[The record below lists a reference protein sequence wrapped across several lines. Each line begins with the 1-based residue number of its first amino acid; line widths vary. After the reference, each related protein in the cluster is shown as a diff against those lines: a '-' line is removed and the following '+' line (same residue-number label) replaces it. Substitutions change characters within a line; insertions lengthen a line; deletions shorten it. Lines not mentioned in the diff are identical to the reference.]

1 VADEQIFPYGES
13 CYAIPIPHDQD
24 VITNMGEADAAR
36 GSSGDGGAA
45 PARRERHAAR
55 ATRPLIDGDRLSGF
69 IYGTVTGLVALGA
82 AGSHGAD
89 GTWWEVA
96 TSVVLGVAALWV
108 AHAYC
113 ELLSHRVV
121 IGRHLELRELRA
133 VLSSSWAILLAGVL
147 LSAPLLPVGLGIV
160 SVATATNVSRGLGVT
175 VLALIGFYAEQT
187 GKHHWGRRLLLAGL
201 SAGLGLAVVGAELLL
216 DH

>member
-1 VADEQIFPYGES
+1 
-13 CYAIPIPHDQD
+13 
-24 VITNMGEADAAR
+24 MGEPH
-36 GSSGDGGAA
+36 G
-45 PARRERHAAR
+45 AR
-55 ATRPLIDGDRLSGF
+55 ANPPLIDSARLSGF
-69 IYGTVTGLVALGA
+69 IYGTTTGLVALGA
-82 AGSHGAD
+82 AGSREAG

-96 TSVVLGVAALWV
+96 TGVLLGVAAVWV
-108 AHAYC
+108 AHGYS
-113 ELLSHRVV
+113 ELLSHNAVT
-121 IGRHLELRELRA
+121 GRRLELHELRA

-160 SVATATNVSRGLGVT
+160 SVATATNVSRALGVI
-175 VLALIGFYAEQT
+175 ALGVIGYHAERT